1 MSKFNGSLIKIL
13 VGASAIEDLEECT
26 LTIDGETIDVTT
38 KDSNGWT
45 ERLHGVKS
53 WSMAG
58 SGILDWAAT
67 EGADEIYDDLVNG
80 TTATF
85 KFGGSAVS
93 GHSEISGT
101 GLYTNLEI
109 SAPKEDKV
117 SFSFSIEGSGALTKA
132 TIA

>member
-1 MSKFNGSLIKIL
+1 MGKFNGSLIKIL

-38 KDSNGWT
+38 KDSSGWT

-53 WSMAG
+53 WSMSG
-58 SGILDWAAT
+58 SGIIDWAAT
-67 EGADEIYDDLVNG
+67 EGADEIYDDLVAG
-80 TTATF
+80 TFATF

-93 GHSEISGT
+93 GHSEISGS

-117 SFSFSIEGSGALTKA
+117 SFSFSIEGSGQLTKT
-132 TIA
+132 TI